1 MLQIQG
7 LGRGYFLG
15 KLEKKNQYQKCE
27 MLRVYSLQNVIG
39 IPKQSLIHVQTVN
52 ELNVIFRKFDILR
65 L

>member
-1 MLQIQG
+1 MLKIQG
-7 LGRGYFLG
+7 LDRGYFLG

-27 MLRVYSLQNVIG
+27 MLSVYLLQDVIG

-52 ELNVIFRKFDILR
+52 ELNVNIRKFDILR

>member
-15 KLEKKNQYQKCE
+15 KVEKNQYQKCE
-27 MLRVYSLQNVIG
+27 MLRVYLLQDVIG
-39 IPKQSLIHVQTVN
+39 IPKQSLIHVQAVN
-52 ELNVIFRKFDILR
+52 ELNVIIRKFDILR